1 MDARIGLVG
10 FVVLGL
16 LAGCPDDDD
25 DTTAGDDDSAGD
37 DDVTGD
43 DDVSGDDDSTGVQ
56 DCAPEDHAAG
66 DCIDIPFQVFNL
78 GFCTPAQ
85 SLFTVTVDDDTE
97 WEELLTEHCVVSG
110 GDPEPPD
117 WSEVMLVAVGS
128 LGSGCAAHQQPVWF
142 RECVDQRVF
151 AYVQA
156 REGDCDMEIP
166 LTTAV
171 TVSRSQR
178 VTRFVECEYTF

>member
-1 MDARIGLVG
+1 MALLP
-10 FVVLGL
+10 LG
-16 LAGCPDDDD
+16 GCPTDVDDD
-25 DTTAGDDDSAGD
+25 ASGD
-37 DDVTGD
+37 DDVT
-43 DDVSGDDDSTGVQ
+43 GDDDSTGVQ

-66 DCIDIPFQVFNL
+66 DCIELPFQVFNM
-78 GFCTPAQ
+78 GFCTPTQ

-97 WEELLTEHCVVSG
+97 WAELLTEHCVVSG
-110 GDPEPPD
+110 GEPEPPD

-128 LGSGCAAHQQPVWF
+128 LGGGCAAHQQPVWF

-178 VTRFVECEYTF
+178 VTRFVECGYTF